1 MRATVS
7 ALATFMSPGGGAV
20 ATPAAPAGP
29 VGPAVP
35 LEPVGPAAPAAP
47 GAPSACGRRLSGAG
61 ALTLGRPDRRPPTP
75 PPEPSRCRQGPTG
88 GRRAVWSNRPR
99 PAPDGRHGPR
109 NGRLPASPPPAP

>member
-7 ALATFMSPGGGAV
+7 AWATFTSPGGGGV

-29 VGPAVP
+29 VGPAGPAVP
-35 LEPVGPAAPAAP
+35 LGPAAP

-75 PPEPSRCRQGPTG
+75 PPEPSRGRQRPAG
-88 GRRAVWSNRPR
+88 GRRAKWSNRLR
-99 PAPDGRHGPR
+99 PAPDVAH
-109 NGRLPASPPPAP
+109 